1 MTHEVND
8 MRLTN
13 ELLKSI
19 VESERR
25 EMLQE
30 SRLRETIRRHV
41 RLVLETG
48 TGGEAGGSPE
58 VMGDA
63 ASAAKAAAAA
73 LRMEEGDT
81 KVLATAATAIKNGTP
96 FEKLPRAQQFAL
108 AKFGYQMIQ
117 SGSDETVKAAA
128 ALKRVGEKPEK
139 PQPGTDTGS

>member
-25 EMLQE
+25 AMMQE

-48 TGGEAGGSPE
+48 TGGDPGGSSG
-58 VMGDA
+58 V
-63 ASAAKAAAAA
+63 K
-73 LRMEEGDT
+73 GDT
-81 KVLATAATAIKNGTP
+81 AGAVKTAANALKMGEDDVKVLVGAATAIKNGTP